1 MYRIFLVEDDETIAK
16 LVRRHLEK
24 WDYDVHVVQKFDAV
38 MSEFASFDPQLVLMD
53 IGLPFY
59 NGYHWCT
66 EIRRVSKVPVVFLSS
81 AADNMNIVMAVSMGA
96 DDFIAKPFD
105 LDVLTVKIQ
114 AIIRRCYDF
123 GANNSV
129 LEHNG
134 AMLNISDATI
144 TYDDKRLELTKN
156 ELKILQTL
164 FDNKERIV
172 SRSLLMEKLWE
183 SDAYVDE
190 NTLSVNVNRLRK
202 KLDSIGLESFIVT
215 KKGLGYRLGWEV
227 MAKIQNK
234 PHLTNFIKQNYIWIL
249 MIVTMSCIH
258 LLYMYLIGAR
268 KQDLVYAAVLDAIL
282 LLITVLVGF
291 FRYSSKVKAL
301 SNALKRPVEE
311 QAQLPEATDDV
322 EILYHGLLENQS
334 IARSE
339 SESSAAIRQSQMRD
353 YYSMWVH
360 QIKTP
365 ISAMKLLLEAEREEL
380 GQLICDDEQSQCQ
393 TADRTGGN
401 IGAAGLNAALK
412 QQAVLTELSDN
423 MDSLEDELFRIEE
436 YVSMALQYQRVS
448 STENDFVLEK
458 VSVDGVIRDTIKKY
472 AKIMIRRHIG
482 INYSGTGQ
490 KVYTDGKWLAFMLE
504 QILSNAIK
512 YTPHGV
518 VTIETAEEKD
528 RFFITIKDTG
538 IGIKA
543 EDLPRVFEKGYTGY
557 NGHADKKATGIGLY
571 LCRQMAD
578 KLGHTI
584 RMESEIG
591 KGTKVWIGFDLD
603 YADVRD

>member
-1 MYRIFLVEDDETIAK
+1 
-16 LVRRHLEK
+16 
-24 WDYDVHVVQKFDAV
+24 
-38 MSEFASFDPQLVLMD
+38 
-53 IGLPFY
+53 
-59 NGYHWCT
+59 
-66 EIRRVSKVPVVFLSS
+66 
-81 AADNMNIVMAVSMGA
+81 
-96 DDFIAKPFD
+96 
-105 LDVLTVKIQ
+105 
-114 AIIRRCYDF
+114 
-123 GANNSV
+123 
-129 LEHNG
+129 
-134 AMLNISDATI
+134 
-144 TYDDKRLELTKN
+144 
-156 ELKILQTL
+156 
-164 FDNKERIV
+164 
-172 SRSLLMEKLWE
+172 
-183 SDAYVDE
+183 
-190 NTLSVNVNRLRK
+190 
-202 KLDSIGLESFIVT
+202 
-215 KKGLGYRLGWEV
+215 
-227 MAKIQNK
+227 
-234 PHLTNFIKQNYIWIL
+234 

-268 KQDLVYAAVLDAIL
+268 KQDVVYAAVLDAIL

-311 QAQLPEATDDV
+311 QAQLPEAADDV
-322 EILYHGLLENQS
+322 EILYHRLLENQS

-380 GQLICDDEQSQCQ
+380 GQLMCDDEQSQC
-393 TADRTGGN
+393 
-401 IGAAGLNAALK
+401 L
-412 QQAVLTELSDN
+412 LSDN
-423 MDSLEDELFRIEE
+423 MDSFEDELFRIEE

-482 INYSGTGQ
+482 MNYSGTAQ
-490 KVYTDGKWLAFMLE
+490 EVYTDGKWLAFMLE

-512 YTPHGV
+512 YTPQGV
-518 VTIETAEEKD
+518 VTIETAEEKY

-603 YADVRD
+603 YADTRD

>member
-1 MYRIFLVEDDETIAK
+1 
-16 LVRRHLEK
+16 
-24 WDYDVHVVQKFDAV
+24 
-38 MSEFASFDPQLVLMD
+38 
-53 IGLPFY
+53 
-59 NGYHWCT
+59 
-66 EIRRVSKVPVVFLSS
+66 
-81 AADNMNIVMAVSMGA
+81 
-96 DDFIAKPFD
+96 
-105 LDVLTVKIQ
+105 
-114 AIIRRCYDF
+114 
-123 GANNSV
+123 
-129 LEHNG
+129 
-134 AMLNISDATI
+134 
-144 TYDDKRLELTKN
+144 
-156 ELKILQTL
+156 
-164 FDNKERIV
+164 
-172 SRSLLMEKLWE
+172 
-183 SDAYVDE
+183 
-190 NTLSVNVNRLRK
+190 
-202 KLDSIGLESFIVT
+202 
-215 KKGLGYRLGWEV
+215 

-301 SNALKRPVEE
+301 SNALKRPLEE

-322 EILYHGLLENQS
+322 EILYHRLLENQS

-380 GQLICDDEQSQCQ
+380 GQLICDDEQSQC
-393 TADRTGGN
+393 
-401 IGAAGLNAALK
+401 L
-412 QQAVLTELSDN
+412 LSDN
-423 MDSLEDELFRIEE
+423 MNSFEDELFRIEE
-436 YVSMALQYQRVS
+436 YVGMALQYQRVS

-482 INYSGTGQ
+482 MNYSGTVQ
-490 KVYTDGKWLAFMLE
+490 EVYTDGKWLAFMLE

-512 YTPHGV
+512 YTPQGV

>member
-1 MYRIFLVEDDETIAK
+1 
-16 LVRRHLEK
+16 
-24 WDYDVHVVQKFDAV
+24 
-38 MSEFASFDPQLVLMD
+38 
-53 IGLPFY
+53 
-59 NGYHWCT
+59 
-66 EIRRVSKVPVVFLSS
+66 
-81 AADNMNIVMAVSMGA
+81 
-96 DDFIAKPFD
+96 
-105 LDVLTVKIQ
+105 
-114 AIIRRCYDF
+114 
-123 GANNSV
+123 
-129 LEHNG
+129 
-134 AMLNISDATI
+134 
-144 TYDDKRLELTKN
+144 
-156 ELKILQTL
+156 
-164 FDNKERIV
+164 
-172 SRSLLMEKLWE
+172 
-183 SDAYVDE
+183 
-190 NTLSVNVNRLRK
+190 
-202 KLDSIGLESFIVT
+202 
-215 KKGLGYRLGWEV
+215 
-227 MAKIQNK
+227 
-234 PHLTNFIKQNYIWIL
+234 

-322 EILYHGLLENQS
+322 EMLYQRLLENQS

-365 ISAMKLLLEAEREEL
+365 ISAMKLLLEVEREEL
-380 GQLICDDEQSQCQ
+380 GQLICDDEQSQY
-393 TADRTGGN
+393 
-401 IGAAGLNAALK
+401 L
-412 QQAVLTELSDN
+412 LSDN
-423 MDSLEDELFRIEE
+423 MDSFEDELFRIEE

-490 KVYTDGKWLAFMLE
+490 DVYTDGKWIAFMLE

-512 YTPHGV
+512 YTPQGV

-603 YADVRD
+603 YADTRD

>member
-1 MYRIFLVEDDETIAK
+1 
-16 LVRRHLEK
+16 
-24 WDYDVHVVQKFDAV
+24 
-38 MSEFASFDPQLVLMD
+38 
-53 IGLPFY
+53 
-59 NGYHWCT
+59 
-66 EIRRVSKVPVVFLSS
+66 
-81 AADNMNIVMAVSMGA
+81 
-96 DDFIAKPFD
+96 
-105 LDVLTVKIQ
+105 
-114 AIIRRCYDF
+114 
-123 GANNSV
+123 
-129 LEHNG
+129 
-134 AMLNISDATI
+134 
-144 TYDDKRLELTKN
+144 
-156 ELKILQTL
+156 
-164 FDNKERIV
+164 
-172 SRSLLMEKLWE
+172 
-183 SDAYVDE
+183 
-190 NTLSVNVNRLRK
+190 
-202 KLDSIGLESFIVT
+202 
-215 KKGLGYRLGWEV
+215 
-227 MAKIQNK
+227 
-234 PHLTNFIKQNYIWIL
+234 

-322 EILYHGLLENQS
+322 EILYHRLLENQS

-380 GQLICDDEQSQCQ
+380 GQLMCDDEQSQC
-393 TADRTGGN
+393 
-401 IGAAGLNAALK
+401 L
-412 QQAVLTELSDN
+412 LSDN
-423 MDSLEDELFRIEE
+423 MNSFEDELFRIEE

-482 INYSGTGQ
+482 MNYSGTVQ
-490 KVYTDGKWLAFMLE
+490 EVYTDGKWLAFILE
-504 QILSNAIK
+504 QLLSNAIK
-512 YTPHGV
+512 YTPQGFV
-518 VTIETAEEKD
+518 KIETDKKAN

-584 RMESEIG
+584 RIESEIG

-603 YADVRD
+603 YADTRD

>member
-1 MYRIFLVEDDETIAK
+1 
-16 LVRRHLEK
+16 
-24 WDYDVHVVQKFDAV
+24 
-38 MSEFASFDPQLVLMD
+38 
-53 IGLPFY
+53 
-59 NGYHWCT
+59 
-66 EIRRVSKVPVVFLSS
+66 
-81 AADNMNIVMAVSMGA
+81 
-96 DDFIAKPFD
+96 
-105 LDVLTVKIQ
+105 
-114 AIIRRCYDF
+114 
-123 GANNSV
+123 
-129 LEHNG
+129 
-134 AMLNISDATI
+134 
-144 TYDDKRLELTKN
+144 
-156 ELKILQTL
+156 
-164 FDNKERIV
+164 
-172 SRSLLMEKLWE
+172 
-183 SDAYVDE
+183 
-190 NTLSVNVNRLRK
+190 
-202 KLDSIGLESFIVT
+202 
-215 KKGLGYRLGWEV
+215 
-227 MAKIQNK
+227 
-234 PHLTNFIKQNYIWIL
+234 

-268 KQDLVYAAVLDAIL
+268 KQDLVYAVVLDAIL

-311 QAQLPEATDDV
+311 QAQLPEAIDDV
-322 EILYHGLLENQS
+322 EMLYQRLLENQS

-339 SESSAAIRQSQMRD
+339 AESSAAIRQSQMRD

-365 ISAMKLLLEAEREEL
+365 ISAMKLLLEVEREEL
-380 GQLICDDEQSQCQ
+380 GQLICDDEQSQY
-393 TADRTGGN
+393 
-401 IGAAGLNAALK
+401 L
-412 QQAVLTELSDN
+412 LSDN
-423 MDSLEDELFRIEE
+423 MDSFEDELFRIEE

-490 KVYTDGKWLAFMLE
+490 EVYTDGKWLAFMLE

-512 YTPHGV
+512 YTPQGV

-543 EDLPRVFEKGYTGY
+543 DDLPRVFEKGYTGY

-591 KGTKVWIGFDLD
+591 KETKVWIGFDLD
-603 YADVRD
+603 YADTRD

>member
-1 MYRIFLVEDDETIAK
+1 
-16 LVRRHLEK
+16 
-24 WDYDVHVVQKFDAV
+24 
-38 MSEFASFDPQLVLMD
+38 
-53 IGLPFY
+53 
-59 NGYHWCT
+59 
-66 EIRRVSKVPVVFLSS
+66 
-81 AADNMNIVMAVSMGA
+81 
-96 DDFIAKPFD
+96 
-105 LDVLTVKIQ
+105 
-114 AIIRRCYDF
+114 
-123 GANNSV
+123 
-129 LEHNG
+129 
-134 AMLNISDATI
+134 
-144 TYDDKRLELTKN
+144 
-156 ELKILQTL
+156 
-164 FDNKERIV
+164 
-172 SRSLLMEKLWE
+172 
-183 SDAYVDE
+183 
-190 NTLSVNVNRLRK
+190 
-202 KLDSIGLESFIVT
+202 
-215 KKGLGYRLGWEV
+215 
-227 MAKIQNK
+227 
-234 PHLTNFIKQNYIWIL
+234 

-322 EILYHGLLENQS
+322 EILYHRLLENQS

-360 QIKTP
+360 QIKNP
-365 ISAMKLLLEAEREEL
+365 ISAMKLLLDAEREEL
-380 GQLICDDEQSQCQ
+380 GLLICDEE
-393 TADRTGGN
+393 
-401 IGAAGLNAALK
+401 
-412 QQAVLTELSDN
+412 QQASLKEVSDN
-423 MDSLEDELFRIEE
+423 VASFEDELFRIEE

-490 KVYTDGKWLAFMLE
+490 EVYTDGKWLAFMLE

-512 YTPHGV
+512 YTPQGF

-603 YADVRD
+603 YADTRD

>member
-1 MYRIFLVEDDETIAK
+1 
-16 LVRRHLEK
+16 
-24 WDYDVHVVQKFDAV
+24 
-38 MSEFASFDPQLVLMD
+38 
-53 IGLPFY
+53 
-59 NGYHWCT
+59 
-66 EIRRVSKVPVVFLSS
+66 
-81 AADNMNIVMAVSMGA
+81 
-96 DDFIAKPFD
+96 
-105 LDVLTVKIQ
+105 
-114 AIIRRCYDF
+114 
-123 GANNSV
+123 
-129 LEHNG
+129 
-134 AMLNISDATI
+134 
-144 TYDDKRLELTKN
+144 
-156 ELKILQTL
+156 
-164 FDNKERIV
+164 
-172 SRSLLMEKLWE
+172 
-183 SDAYVDE
+183 
-190 NTLSVNVNRLRK
+190 
-202 KLDSIGLESFIVT
+202 
-215 KKGLGYRLGWEV
+215 
-227 MAKIQNK
+227 
-234 PHLTNFIKQNYIWIL
+234 

-322 EILYHGLLENQS
+322 EILYHRLLENQS

-380 GQLICDDEQSQCQ
+380 GQLICDDEQSQC
-393 TADRTGGN
+393 
-401 IGAAGLNAALK
+401 L
-412 QQAVLTELSDN
+412 LSDN
-423 MDSLEDELFRIEE
+423 MDSFEDELFRIEE

-490 KVYTDGKWLAFMLE
+490 EVYTDGKWLAFMLE

-512 YTPHGV
+512 YTPQGV

>member
-1 MYRIFLVEDDETIAK
+1 M
-16 LVRRHLEK
+16 
-24 WDYDVHVVQKFDAV
+24 
-38 MSEFASFDPQLVLMD
+38 
-53 IGLPFY
+53 
-59 NGYHWCT
+59 
-66 EIRRVSKVPVVFLSS
+66 
-81 AADNMNIVMAVSMGA
+81 
-96 DDFIAKPFD
+96 
-105 LDVLTVKIQ
+105 
-114 AIIRRCYDF
+114 II
-123 GANNSV
+123 
-129 LEHNG
+129 
-134 AMLNISDATI
+134 
-144 TYDDKRLELTKN
+144 
-156 ELKILQTL
+156 
-164 FDNKERIV
+164 
-172 SRSLLMEKLWE
+172 
-183 SDAYVDE
+183 
-190 NTLSVNVNRLRK
+190 
-202 KLDSIGLESFIVT
+202 
-215 KKGLGYRLGWEV
+215 
-227 MAKIQNK
+227 
-234 PHLTNFIKQNYIWIL
+234 
-249 MIVTMSCIH
+249 TMSCIH

-268 KQDLVYAAVLDAIL
+268 KQDVVYAAVLDAIL

-311 QAQLPEATDDV
+311 QAQLQEATDDV
-322 EILYHGLLENQS
+322 EILYHRLLENQS

-380 GQLICDDEQSQCQ
+380 GQLICDDEQSQC
-393 TADRTGGN
+393 
-401 IGAAGLNAALK
+401 L
-412 QQAVLTELSDN
+412 LSDS
-423 MDSLEDELFRIEE
+423 MDSFEDELFRIEE

-482 INYSGTGQ
+482 MNYSGTVQ
-490 KVYTDGKWLAFMLE
+490 EVYTDGKWLAFILE
-504 QILSNAIK
+504 QLLSNAIK
-512 YTPHGV
+512 YTPQGF
-518 VTIETAEEKD
+518 VTIETAEEKE

>member
-1 MYRIFLVEDDETIAK
+1 
-16 LVRRHLEK
+16 
-24 WDYDVHVVQKFDAV
+24 
-38 MSEFASFDPQLVLMD
+38 
-53 IGLPFY
+53 
-59 NGYHWCT
+59 
-66 EIRRVSKVPVVFLSS
+66 
-81 AADNMNIVMAVSMGA
+81 
-96 DDFIAKPFD
+96 
-105 LDVLTVKIQ
+105 
-114 AIIRRCYDF
+114 
-123 GANNSV
+123 
-129 LEHNG
+129 
-134 AMLNISDATI
+134 
-144 TYDDKRLELTKN
+144 
-156 ELKILQTL
+156 
-164 FDNKERIV
+164 
-172 SRSLLMEKLWE
+172 
-183 SDAYVDE
+183 
-190 NTLSVNVNRLRK
+190 
-202 KLDSIGLESFIVT
+202 
-215 KKGLGYRLGWEV
+215 
-227 MAKIQNK
+227 
-234 PHLTNFIKQNYIWIL
+234 

-268 KQDLVYAAVLDAIL
+268 KQDVVYAAVLDAIL

-322 EILYHGLLENQS
+322 EILYHRLLENQS

-380 GQLICDDEQSQCQ
+380 GQLICDDEQSQY
-393 TADRTGGN
+393 
-401 IGAAGLNAALK
+401 L
-412 QQAVLTELSDN
+412 LSDN
-423 MDSLEDELFRIEE
+423 MDLFEDELFRIEE

-490 KVYTDGKWLAFMLE
+490 EVYTDGKWLAFMLE

-512 YTPHGV
+512 YTPQGV

-603 YADVRD
+603 YADTRD

>member
-1 MYRIFLVEDDETIAK
+1 
-16 LVRRHLEK
+16 
-24 WDYDVHVVQKFDAV
+24 
-38 MSEFASFDPQLVLMD
+38 
-53 IGLPFY
+53 
-59 NGYHWCT
+59 
-66 EIRRVSKVPVVFLSS
+66 
-81 AADNMNIVMAVSMGA
+81 
-96 DDFIAKPFD
+96 
-105 LDVLTVKIQ
+105 
-114 AIIRRCYDF
+114 
-123 GANNSV
+123 
-129 LEHNG
+129 
-134 AMLNISDATI
+134 
-144 TYDDKRLELTKN
+144 
-156 ELKILQTL
+156 
-164 FDNKERIV
+164 
-172 SRSLLMEKLWE
+172 
-183 SDAYVDE
+183 
-190 NTLSVNVNRLRK
+190 
-202 KLDSIGLESFIVT
+202 
-215 KKGLGYRLGWEV
+215 
-227 MAKIQNK
+227 
-234 PHLTNFIKQNYIWIL
+234 

-301 SNALKRPVEE
+301 SNALKRPVGE
-311 QAQLPEATDDV
+311 QAQLPEATGDV
-322 EILYHGLLENQS
+322 EILYHRLLENQS

-380 GQLICDDEQSQCQ
+380 GQLICDDEQSQY
-393 TADRTGGN
+393 
-401 IGAAGLNAALK
+401 L
-412 QQAVLTELSDN
+412 LSDN
-423 MDSLEDELFRIEE
+423 MDSFEDELFRIEE

-490 KVYTDGKWLAFMLE
+490 EVYTDGKWLAFMLE

-512 YTPHGV
+512 YTPQGF

-603 YADVRD
+603 YSDVRD

>member
-1 MYRIFLVEDDETIAK
+1 
-16 LVRRHLEK
+16 
-24 WDYDVHVVQKFDAV
+24 
-38 MSEFASFDPQLVLMD
+38 
-53 IGLPFY
+53 
-59 NGYHWCT
+59 
-66 EIRRVSKVPVVFLSS
+66 
-81 AADNMNIVMAVSMGA
+81 
-96 DDFIAKPFD
+96 
-105 LDVLTVKIQ
+105 
-114 AIIRRCYDF
+114 
-123 GANNSV
+123 
-129 LEHNG
+129 
-134 AMLNISDATI
+134 
-144 TYDDKRLELTKN
+144 
-156 ELKILQTL
+156 
-164 FDNKERIV
+164 
-172 SRSLLMEKLWE
+172 
-183 SDAYVDE
+183 
-190 NTLSVNVNRLRK
+190 
-202 KLDSIGLESFIVT
+202 
-215 KKGLGYRLGWEV
+215 
-227 MAKIQNK
+227 MAKTQNK

-268 KQDLVYAAVLDAIL
+268 KQDVVYAAVLDAMIII
-282 LLITVLVGF
+282 ITVLAGF
-291 FRYSSKVKAL
+291 LGYSSKVKAL

-322 EILYHGLLENQS
+322 EMLYHRLLENQS
-334 IARSE
+334 IARCE

-380 GQLICDDEQSQCQ
+380 GQLMCDDEQSQC
-393 TADRTGGN
+393 
-401 IGAAGLNAALK
+401 L
-412 QQAVLTELSDN
+412 LSDN
-423 MDSLEDELFRIEE
+423 MNSFEDELFRIEE
-436 YVSMALQYQRVS
+436 YVGMALQYQRVS

-482 INYSGTGQ
+482 MNYSGTVQ
-490 KVYTDGKWLAFMLE
+490 EVYTDGKWLAFILE
-504 QILSNAIK
+504 QLLSNAIK
-512 YTPHGV
+512 YTPQGF

-603 YADVRD
+603 YADTRD

>member
-1 MYRIFLVEDDETIAK
+1 
-16 LVRRHLEK
+16 
-24 WDYDVHVVQKFDAV
+24 
-38 MSEFASFDPQLVLMD
+38 
-53 IGLPFY
+53 
-59 NGYHWCT
+59 
-66 EIRRVSKVPVVFLSS
+66 
-81 AADNMNIVMAVSMGA
+81 
-96 DDFIAKPFD
+96 
-105 LDVLTVKIQ
+105 
-114 AIIRRCYDF
+114 
-123 GANNSV
+123 
-129 LEHNG
+129 
-134 AMLNISDATI
+134 
-144 TYDDKRLELTKN
+144 
-156 ELKILQTL
+156 
-164 FDNKERIV
+164 
-172 SRSLLMEKLWE
+172 
-183 SDAYVDE
+183 
-190 NTLSVNVNRLRK
+190 
-202 KLDSIGLESFIVT
+202 
-215 KKGLGYRLGWEV
+215 
-227 MAKIQNK
+227 
-234 PHLTNFIKQNYIWIL
+234 

-322 EILYHGLLENQS
+322 EILYHRLLENQS

-365 ISAMKLLLEAEREEL
+365 ISA
-380 GQLICDDEQSQCQ
+380 
-393 TADRTGGN
+393 
-401 IGAAGLNAALK
+401 LK

-423 MDSLEDELFRIEE
+423 VASFEDELFRVEE

-490 KVYTDGKWLAFMLE
+490 EIYTDGKWLAFMLE

-591 KGTKVWIGFDLD
+591 KGTKVWIGFELD

>member
-1 MYRIFLVEDDETIAK
+1 
-16 LVRRHLEK
+16 
-24 WDYDVHVVQKFDAV
+24 
-38 MSEFASFDPQLVLMD
+38 
-53 IGLPFY
+53 
-59 NGYHWCT
+59 
-66 EIRRVSKVPVVFLSS
+66 
-81 AADNMNIVMAVSMGA
+81 
-96 DDFIAKPFD
+96 
-105 LDVLTVKIQ
+105 
-114 AIIRRCYDF
+114 
-123 GANNSV
+123 
-129 LEHNG
+129 
-134 AMLNISDATI
+134 
-144 TYDDKRLELTKN
+144 
-156 ELKILQTL
+156 
-164 FDNKERIV
+164 
-172 SRSLLMEKLWE
+172 
-183 SDAYVDE
+183 
-190 NTLSVNVNRLRK
+190 
-202 KLDSIGLESFIVT
+202 
-215 KKGLGYRLGWEV
+215 
-227 MAKIQNK
+227 
-234 PHLTNFIKQNYIWIL
+234 

-268 KQDLVYAAVLDAIL
+268 KQDVVYAAVLDAIL
-282 LLITVLVGF
+282 LLVTVLVGF

-322 EILYHGLLENQS
+322 EILYHRLLENQS
-334 IARSE
+334 IARNE

-380 GQLICDDEQSQCQ
+380 GLLICDEE
-393 TADRTGGN
+393 
-401 IGAAGLNAALK
+401 
-412 QQAVLTELSDN
+412 QQASLKELSDN
-423 MDSLEDELFRIEE
+423 VASFEDELFRIEE

-490 KVYTDGKWLAFMLE
+490 EVYTDGKWLAFMLE

-512 YTPHGV
+512 YTPQGF

-603 YADVRD
+603 YADTRD

>member
-1 MYRIFLVEDDETIAK
+1 
-16 LVRRHLEK
+16 
-24 WDYDVHVVQKFDAV
+24 
-38 MSEFASFDPQLVLMD
+38 
-53 IGLPFY
+53 
-59 NGYHWCT
+59 
-66 EIRRVSKVPVVFLSS
+66 
-81 AADNMNIVMAVSMGA
+81 
-96 DDFIAKPFD
+96 
-105 LDVLTVKIQ
+105 
-114 AIIRRCYDF
+114 
-123 GANNSV
+123 
-129 LEHNG
+129 
-134 AMLNISDATI
+134 
-144 TYDDKRLELTKN
+144 
-156 ELKILQTL
+156 
-164 FDNKERIV
+164 
-172 SRSLLMEKLWE
+172 
-183 SDAYVDE
+183 
-190 NTLSVNVNRLRK
+190 
-202 KLDSIGLESFIVT
+202 
-215 KKGLGYRLGWEV
+215 
-227 MAKIQNK
+227 
-234 PHLTNFIKQNYIWIL
+234 

-268 KQDLVYAAVLDAIL
+268 KQDVVYAAVLDAMIII
-282 LLITVLVGF
+282 ITVLAGF
-291 FRYSSKVKAL
+291 LGYSSKVKAL
-301 SNALKRPVEE
+301 SNALERPVEE
-311 QAQLPEATDDV
+311 QAQLPEAADDV
-322 EILYHGLLENQS
+322 EMLYHRLLENQS

-353 YYSMWVH
+353 YYSMWVN

-380 GQLICDDEQSQCQ
+380 GQLICDDEQSQC
-393 TADRTGGN
+393 
-401 IGAAGLNAALK
+401 L
-412 QQAVLTELSDN
+412 LSDN
-423 MDSLEDELFRIEE
+423 MDSFEDELFRIEE

-482 INYSGTGQ
+482 MNYSGTVQ
-490 KVYTDGKWLAFMLE
+490 EVYTDGKWLAFILE
-504 QILSNAIK
+504 QLLSNAIK
-512 YTPHGV
+512 YTPQGV

-603 YADVRD
+603 YSDVRD

>member
-1 MYRIFLVEDDETIAK
+1 
-16 LVRRHLEK
+16 
-24 WDYDVHVVQKFDAV
+24 
-38 MSEFASFDPQLVLMD
+38 
-53 IGLPFY
+53 
-59 NGYHWCT
+59 
-66 EIRRVSKVPVVFLSS
+66 
-81 AADNMNIVMAVSMGA
+81 
-96 DDFIAKPFD
+96 
-105 LDVLTVKIQ
+105 
-114 AIIRRCYDF
+114 
-123 GANNSV
+123 
-129 LEHNG
+129 
-134 AMLNISDATI
+134 
-144 TYDDKRLELTKN
+144 
-156 ELKILQTL
+156 
-164 FDNKERIV
+164 
-172 SRSLLMEKLWE
+172 
-183 SDAYVDE
+183 
-190 NTLSVNVNRLRK
+190 
-202 KLDSIGLESFIVT
+202 
-215 KKGLGYRLGWEV
+215 
-227 MAKIQNK
+227 
-234 PHLTNFIKQNYIWIL
+234 

-311 QAQLPEATDDV
+311 QAKLPEATDDV
-322 EILYHGLLENQS
+322 EMLYHRLLENQS

-380 GQLICDDEQSQCQ
+380 GLLICDDEQSQY
-393 TADRTGGN
+393 
-401 IGAAGLNAALK
+401 L
-412 QQAVLTELSDN
+412 LSDN
-423 MDSLEDELFRIEE
+423 VDSFEDELFRIEE

-490 KVYTDGKWLAFMLE
+490 EVYTDGKWLAFMLE

-512 YTPHGV
+512 YTPQGF

-603 YADVRD
+603 YADTRD

>member
-38 MSEFASFDPQLVLMD
+38 MSEFASFDPHLVLMD

-215 KKGLGYRLGWEV
+215 KKGLGYRLGGEV

-301 SNALKRPVEE
+301 SNALKRPLEE

-322 EILYHGLLENQS
+322 EILYHRLVENQS

-412 QQAVLTELSDN
+412 QQSVLTELSDN
-423 MDSLEDELFRIEE
+423 MDSFEDELFRIEE

-591 KGTKVWIGFDLD
+591 KGTKVWIGFELD

>member
-1 MYRIFLVEDDETIAK
+1 
-16 LVRRHLEK
+16 
-24 WDYDVHVVQKFDAV
+24 
-38 MSEFASFDPQLVLMD
+38 
-53 IGLPFY
+53 
-59 NGYHWCT
+59 
-66 EIRRVSKVPVVFLSS
+66 
-81 AADNMNIVMAVSMGA
+81 
-96 DDFIAKPFD
+96 
-105 LDVLTVKIQ
+105 
-114 AIIRRCYDF
+114 
-123 GANNSV
+123 
-129 LEHNG
+129 
-134 AMLNISDATI
+134 
-144 TYDDKRLELTKN
+144 
-156 ELKILQTL
+156 
-164 FDNKERIV
+164 
-172 SRSLLMEKLWE
+172 
-183 SDAYVDE
+183 
-190 NTLSVNVNRLRK
+190 
-202 KLDSIGLESFIVT
+202 
-215 KKGLGYRLGWEV
+215 

-301 SNALKRPVEE
+301 SNALKLPVEE
-311 QAQLPEATDDV
+311 QAQIPEATDDV
-322 EILYHGLLENQS
+322 EILYHRLLENQS

-380 GQLICDDEQSQCQ
+380 GQLICDDEQSQY
-393 TADRTGGN
+393 
-401 IGAAGLNAALK
+401 L
-412 QQAVLTELSDN
+412 LSDN
-423 MDSLEDELFRIEE
+423 MDSFEDELFRIEE

-448 STENDFVLEK
+448 NTENDFVLEK
-458 VSVDGVIRDTIKKY
+458 VGVDSVIRDTIKKY

-490 KVYTDGKWLAFMLE
+490 VVYTDGKWLAFMLE

-512 YTPHGV
+512 YTPQGF

-603 YADVRD
+603 YADTRD

>member
-1 MYRIFLVEDDETIAK
+1 
-16 LVRRHLEK
+16 
-24 WDYDVHVVQKFDAV
+24 
-38 MSEFASFDPQLVLMD
+38 
-53 IGLPFY
+53 
-59 NGYHWCT
+59 
-66 EIRRVSKVPVVFLSS
+66 
-81 AADNMNIVMAVSMGA
+81 
-96 DDFIAKPFD
+96 
-105 LDVLTVKIQ
+105 
-114 AIIRRCYDF
+114 
-123 GANNSV
+123 
-129 LEHNG
+129 
-134 AMLNISDATI
+134 
-144 TYDDKRLELTKN
+144 
-156 ELKILQTL
+156 
-164 FDNKERIV
+164 
-172 SRSLLMEKLWE
+172 
-183 SDAYVDE
+183 
-190 NTLSVNVNRLRK
+190 
-202 KLDSIGLESFIVT
+202 
-215 KKGLGYRLGWEV
+215 

-234 PHLTNFIKQNYIWIL
+234 SHLTNFIKQNYIWIL

-322 EILYHGLLENQS
+322 EILYHRLLENQS

-380 GQLICDDEQSQCQ
+380 GLLICDEEQSQCHIG
-393 TADRTGGN
+393 DMTGGN
-401 IGAAGLNAALK
+401 IGAALK

-423 MDSLEDELFRIEE
+423 MDSFEDELFRIEE

-482 INYSGTGQ
+482 MNYSGTVQ
-490 KVYTDGKWLAFMLE
+490 EVYTDGKWLAFILE
-504 QILSNAIK
+504 QLLSNAIK
-512 YTPHGV
+512 YTPQGFV
-518 VTIETAEEKD
+518 KIETAKKAN

-603 YADVRD
+603 YADTRD

>member
-1 MYRIFLVEDDETIAK
+1 
-16 LVRRHLEK
+16 
-24 WDYDVHVVQKFDAV
+24 
-38 MSEFASFDPQLVLMD
+38 
-53 IGLPFY
+53 
-59 NGYHWCT
+59 
-66 EIRRVSKVPVVFLSS
+66 
-81 AADNMNIVMAVSMGA
+81 
-96 DDFIAKPFD
+96 
-105 LDVLTVKIQ
+105 
-114 AIIRRCYDF
+114 
-123 GANNSV
+123 
-129 LEHNG
+129 
-134 AMLNISDATI
+134 
-144 TYDDKRLELTKN
+144 
-156 ELKILQTL
+156 
-164 FDNKERIV
+164 
-172 SRSLLMEKLWE
+172 
-183 SDAYVDE
+183 
-190 NTLSVNVNRLRK
+190 
-202 KLDSIGLESFIVT
+202 
-215 KKGLGYRLGWEV
+215 

-322 EILYHGLLENQS
+322 EILYHRLLENQS

-353 YYSMWVH
+353 YYAMWVH

-380 GQLICDDEQSQCQ
+380 GQLICDDEQSQCHIG
-393 TADRTGGN
+393 DMTGGN

-412 QQAVLTELSDN
+412 QQAALKELSDN
-423 MDSLEDELFRIEE
+423 MDSFEDELFRIEE

-490 KVYTDGKWLAFMLE
+490 EVYTDGKWLAFMLE

>member
-1 MYRIFLVEDDETIAK
+1 
-16 LVRRHLEK
+16 
-24 WDYDVHVVQKFDAV
+24 
-38 MSEFASFDPQLVLMD
+38 
-53 IGLPFY
+53 
-59 NGYHWCT
+59 
-66 EIRRVSKVPVVFLSS
+66 
-81 AADNMNIVMAVSMGA
+81 
-96 DDFIAKPFD
+96 
-105 LDVLTVKIQ
+105 
-114 AIIRRCYDF
+114 
-123 GANNSV
+123 
-129 LEHNG
+129 
-134 AMLNISDATI
+134 
-144 TYDDKRLELTKN
+144 
-156 ELKILQTL
+156 
-164 FDNKERIV
+164 
-172 SRSLLMEKLWE
+172 
-183 SDAYVDE
+183 
-190 NTLSVNVNRLRK
+190 
-202 KLDSIGLESFIVT
+202 
-215 KKGLGYRLGWEV
+215 
-227 MAKIQNK
+227 MAKTQNK
-234 PHLTNFIKQNYIWIL
+234 PHLTNFITQNYIWIL
-249 MIVTMSCIH
+249 MIITMSCIH

-268 KQDLVYAAVLDAIL
+268 KQDVVYAAVLDAIL

-322 EILYHGLLENQS
+322 EILYHRLLENQS

-339 SESSAAIRQSQMRD
+339 SESSAAVRQSRMRD

-380 GQLICDDEQSQCQ
+380 GQLMCDEEQSQCRI
-393 TADRTGGN
+393 ADMNGCN
-401 IGAAGLNAALK
+401 ISATELNISELNASGK
-412 QQAVLTELSDN
+412 QQIVYTELSDN
-423 MDSLEDELFRIEE
+423 LDSFEDELFRIEE

-458 VSVDGVIRDTIKKY
+458 VSLDGVIRDTIKKY

-482 INYSGTGQ
+482 INYSGTKKQ
-490 KVYTDGKWLAFMLE
+490 VYTDEKWLEFILE

-512 YTPHGV
+512 YTPKGF

-584 RMESEIG
+584 RVESELG
-591 KGTKVWIGFDLD
+591 KGTKVWIGFNLD
-603 YADVRD
+603 YADTRD

>member
-1 MYRIFLVEDDETIAK
+1 
-16 LVRRHLEK
+16 
-24 WDYDVHVVQKFDAV
+24 
-38 MSEFASFDPQLVLMD
+38 
-53 IGLPFY
+53 
-59 NGYHWCT
+59 
-66 EIRRVSKVPVVFLSS
+66 
-81 AADNMNIVMAVSMGA
+81 
-96 DDFIAKPFD
+96 
-105 LDVLTVKIQ
+105 
-114 AIIRRCYDF
+114 
-123 GANNSV
+123 
-129 LEHNG
+129 
-134 AMLNISDATI
+134 
-144 TYDDKRLELTKN
+144 
-156 ELKILQTL
+156 
-164 FDNKERIV
+164 
-172 SRSLLMEKLWE
+172 
-183 SDAYVDE
+183 
-190 NTLSVNVNRLRK
+190 
-202 KLDSIGLESFIVT
+202 
-215 KKGLGYRLGWEV
+215 
-227 MAKIQNK
+227 
-234 PHLTNFIKQNYIWIL
+234 

-268 KQDLVYAAVLDAIL
+268 KQDVVYAAVLDAIL

-311 QAQLPEATDDV
+311 QAQLPEVTDDV
-322 EILYHGLLENQS
+322 EILYHRLLENQS

-380 GQLICDDEQSQCQ
+380 GLLICDEE
-393 TADRTGGN
+393 
-401 IGAAGLNAALK
+401 
-412 QQAVLTELSDN
+412 QQASLKELSDN
-423 MDSLEDELFRIEE
+423 VASFEDELFRIEE

-490 KVYTDGKWLAFMLE
+490 EVYTDGKWLAFMLE

-512 YTPHGV
+512 YTPQGV
-518 VTIETAEEKD
+518 VTIETAEEKY

-603 YADVRD
+603 YADTRD

>member
-1 MYRIFLVEDDETIAK
+1 
-16 LVRRHLEK
+16 
-24 WDYDVHVVQKFDAV
+24 
-38 MSEFASFDPQLVLMD
+38 
-53 IGLPFY
+53 
-59 NGYHWCT
+59 
-66 EIRRVSKVPVVFLSS
+66 
-81 AADNMNIVMAVSMGA
+81 
-96 DDFIAKPFD
+96 
-105 LDVLTVKIQ
+105 
-114 AIIRRCYDF
+114 
-123 GANNSV
+123 
-129 LEHNG
+129 
-134 AMLNISDATI
+134 
-144 TYDDKRLELTKN
+144 
-156 ELKILQTL
+156 
-164 FDNKERIV
+164 
-172 SRSLLMEKLWE
+172 
-183 SDAYVDE
+183 
-190 NTLSVNVNRLRK
+190 
-202 KLDSIGLESFIVT
+202 
-215 KKGLGYRLGWEV
+215 

-268 KQDLVYAAVLDAIL
+268 KQDLVYAAVLDAIF

-301 SNALKRPVEE
+301 SNALKRPVGE
-311 QAQLPEATDDV
+311 QAQLPEATGDV
-322 EILYHGLLENQS
+322 EILYHRLLENQS

-380 GQLICDDEQSQCQ
+380 GQLICDDEQSQY
-393 TADRTGGN
+393 
-401 IGAAGLNAALK
+401 L
-412 QQAVLTELSDN
+412 LSDN
-423 MDSLEDELFRIEE
+423 MDSFEDELFRIEE

-482 INYSGTGQ
+482 IDYSGTGQ
-490 KVYTDGKWLAFMLE
+490 EVYTDGKWLAFMLE

>member
-1 MYRIFLVEDDETIAK
+1 
-16 LVRRHLEK
+16 
-24 WDYDVHVVQKFDAV
+24 
-38 MSEFASFDPQLVLMD
+38 
-53 IGLPFY
+53 
-59 NGYHWCT
+59 
-66 EIRRVSKVPVVFLSS
+66 
-81 AADNMNIVMAVSMGA
+81 
-96 DDFIAKPFD
+96 
-105 LDVLTVKIQ
+105 
-114 AIIRRCYDF
+114 
-123 GANNSV
+123 
-129 LEHNG
+129 
-134 AMLNISDATI
+134 
-144 TYDDKRLELTKN
+144 
-156 ELKILQTL
+156 
-164 FDNKERIV
+164 
-172 SRSLLMEKLWE
+172 
-183 SDAYVDE
+183 
-190 NTLSVNVNRLRK
+190 
-202 KLDSIGLESFIVT
+202 
-215 KKGLGYRLGWEV
+215 
-227 MAKIQNK
+227 
-234 PHLTNFIKQNYIWIL
+234 

-268 KQDLVYAAVLDAIL
+268 KQDLVYAAVLDAIF

-301 SNALKRPVEE
+301 SNALKRPVGE
-311 QAQLPEATDDV
+311 QAQLPEATGDV
-322 EILYHGLLENQS
+322 EILYHRLLENQS

-380 GQLICDDEQSQCQ
+380 GQLICDDEQSQY
-393 TADRTGGN
+393 
-401 IGAAGLNAALK
+401 LM
-412 QQAVLTELSDN
+412 SDN
-423 MDSLEDELFRIEE
+423 MDSFEDELFRIEE

-490 KVYTDGKWLAFMLE
+490 EVYTDGKWLAFMLE

-512 YTPHGV
+512 YTPQGF

-603 YADVRD
+603 YSDVRD

>member
-1 MYRIFLVEDDETIAK
+1 M
-16 LVRRHLEK
+16 
-24 WDYDVHVVQKFDAV
+24 
-38 MSEFASFDPQLVLMD
+38 
-53 IGLPFY
+53 
-59 NGYHWCT
+59 
-66 EIRRVSKVPVVFLSS
+66 
-81 AADNMNIVMAVSMGA
+81 
-96 DDFIAKPFD
+96 
-105 LDVLTVKIQ
+105 
-114 AIIRRCYDF
+114 
-123 GANNSV
+123 
-129 LEHNG
+129 
-134 AMLNISDATI
+134 
-144 TYDDKRLELTKN
+144 TK
-156 ELKILQTL
+156 T
-164 FDNKERIV
+164 
-172 SRSLLMEKLWE
+172 
-183 SDAYVDE
+183 
-190 NTLSVNVNRLRK
+190 
-202 KLDSIGLESFIVT
+202 
-215 KKGLGYRLGWEV
+215 
-227 MAKIQNK
+227 QNK

-268 KQDLVYAAVLDAIL
+268 KQDMVYAAVLDAIL

-322 EILYHGLLENQS
+322 EILYHRLLENQS

-339 SESSAAIRQSQMRD
+339 SESSAAVRQSRMRD

-380 GQLICDDEQSQCQ
+380 GQLMCDEEQSQCR
-393 TADRTGGN
+393 TADMTGGN
-401 IGAAGLNAALK
+401 ISATELNISELNASGK
-412 QQAVLTELSDN
+412 QQIVYTELSDN
-423 MDSLEDELFRIEE
+423 LDSFEDELFRIEE
-436 YVSMALQYQRVS
+436 YVGMALQYQRVS

-458 VSVDGVIRDTIKKY
+458 VSLDGVIRDTIKKY

-490 KVYTDGKWLAFMLE
+490 AVYTDEKWLAFMLE

-512 YTPHGV
+512 YTPQGF

-584 RMESEIG
+584 RMESELG

-603 YADVRD
+603 YADTRD

>member
-1 MYRIFLVEDDETIAK
+1 
-16 LVRRHLEK
+16 
-24 WDYDVHVVQKFDAV
+24 
-38 MSEFASFDPQLVLMD
+38 
-53 IGLPFY
+53 
-59 NGYHWCT
+59 
-66 EIRRVSKVPVVFLSS
+66 
-81 AADNMNIVMAVSMGA
+81 
-96 DDFIAKPFD
+96 
-105 LDVLTVKIQ
+105 
-114 AIIRRCYDF
+114 
-123 GANNSV
+123 
-129 LEHNG
+129 
-134 AMLNISDATI
+134 
-144 TYDDKRLELTKN
+144 
-156 ELKILQTL
+156 
-164 FDNKERIV
+164 
-172 SRSLLMEKLWE
+172 
-183 SDAYVDE
+183 
-190 NTLSVNVNRLRK
+190 
-202 KLDSIGLESFIVT
+202 
-215 KKGLGYRLGWEV
+215 
-227 MAKIQNK
+227 
-234 PHLTNFIKQNYIWIL
+234 

-301 SNALKRPVEE
+301 SNALERPVEE

-322 EILYHGLLENQS
+322 EMLYHRLLENQS

-339 SESSAAIRQSQMRD
+339 SESSAAIRQLQMRD

-380 GQLICDDEQSQCQ
+380 GQLMCDDEQSQC
-393 TADRTGGN
+393 
-401 IGAAGLNAALK
+401 L
-412 QQAVLTELSDN
+412 LSDN
-423 MDSLEDELFRIEE
+423 MNSFEDELFRIEE

-482 INYSGTGQ
+482 MNYSGTVQ
-490 KVYTDGKWLAFMLE
+490 EVYTDGKWLAFILE
-504 QILSNAIK
+504 QLLSNAIK
-512 YTPHGV
+512 YTPQGFV
-518 VTIETAEEKD
+518 KIETDKKAN

-584 RMESEIG
+584 RIESEIG

-603 YADVRD
+603 YADTRD

>member
-1 MYRIFLVEDDETIAK
+1 
-16 LVRRHLEK
+16 
-24 WDYDVHVVQKFDAV
+24 
-38 MSEFASFDPQLVLMD
+38 
-53 IGLPFY
+53 
-59 NGYHWCT
+59 
-66 EIRRVSKVPVVFLSS
+66 
-81 AADNMNIVMAVSMGA
+81 
-96 DDFIAKPFD
+96 
-105 LDVLTVKIQ
+105 
-114 AIIRRCYDF
+114 
-123 GANNSV
+123 
-129 LEHNG
+129 
-134 AMLNISDATI
+134 
-144 TYDDKRLELTKN
+144 
-156 ELKILQTL
+156 
-164 FDNKERIV
+164 
-172 SRSLLMEKLWE
+172 
-183 SDAYVDE
+183 
-190 NTLSVNVNRLRK
+190 
-202 KLDSIGLESFIVT
+202 
-215 KKGLGYRLGWEV
+215 
-227 MAKIQNK
+227 
-234 PHLTNFIKQNYIWIL
+234 

-322 EILYHGLLENQS
+322 EILYHRLLENQS

-365 ISAMKLLLEAEREEL
+365 ISAMKLLLEVEREEL
-380 GQLICDDEQSQCQ
+380 GQLICDDEQSQY
-393 TADRTGGN
+393 
-401 IGAAGLNAALK
+401 L
-412 QQAVLTELSDN
+412 LSDN
-423 MDSLEDELFRIEE
+423 MDSFEDELFRIEE

-490 KVYTDGKWLAFMLE
+490 EVYTDGKWLAFMLE

-512 YTPHGV
+512 YTPQGF

-584 RMESEIG
+584 RMESELG

-603 YADVRD
+603 YADTRD

>member
-1 MYRIFLVEDDETIAK
+1 
-16 LVRRHLEK
+16 
-24 WDYDVHVVQKFDAV
+24 
-38 MSEFASFDPQLVLMD
+38 
-53 IGLPFY
+53 
-59 NGYHWCT
+59 
-66 EIRRVSKVPVVFLSS
+66 
-81 AADNMNIVMAVSMGA
+81 
-96 DDFIAKPFD
+96 
-105 LDVLTVKIQ
+105 
-114 AIIRRCYDF
+114 
-123 GANNSV
+123 
-129 LEHNG
+129 
-134 AMLNISDATI
+134 
-144 TYDDKRLELTKN
+144 
-156 ELKILQTL
+156 
-164 FDNKERIV
+164 
-172 SRSLLMEKLWE
+172 
-183 SDAYVDE
+183 
-190 NTLSVNVNRLRK
+190 
-202 KLDSIGLESFIVT
+202 
-215 KKGLGYRLGWEV
+215 
-227 MAKIQNK
+227 
-234 PHLTNFIKQNYIWIL
+234 

-268 KQDLVYAAVLDAIL
+268 KQDVVYAAVLDAIL
-282 LLITVLVGF
+282 LLIIVLVGF

-301 SNALKRPVEE
+301 SNALERPVEE

-322 EILYHGLLENQS
+322 EMLYHRLLENQS

-380 GQLICDDEQSQCQ
+380 GQLICDDEQSQY
-393 TADRTGGN
+393 
-401 IGAAGLNAALK
+401 L
-412 QQAVLTELSDN
+412 LSDN
-423 MDSLEDELFRIEE
+423 MDSFEDELFRIEE

-490 KVYTDGKWLAFMLE
+490 EVYTDGKWLAFILE

-512 YTPHGV
+512 YTPQGF

-584 RMESEIG
+584 RVESELG
-591 KGTKVWIGFDLD
+591 KGTKVWIGFNLD
-603 YADVRD
+603 YADTRD

>member
-1 MYRIFLVEDDETIAK
+1 
-16 LVRRHLEK
+16 
-24 WDYDVHVVQKFDAV
+24 
-38 MSEFASFDPQLVLMD
+38 
-53 IGLPFY
+53 
-59 NGYHWCT
+59 
-66 EIRRVSKVPVVFLSS
+66 
-81 AADNMNIVMAVSMGA
+81 
-96 DDFIAKPFD
+96 
-105 LDVLTVKIQ
+105 
-114 AIIRRCYDF
+114 
-123 GANNSV
+123 
-129 LEHNG
+129 
-134 AMLNISDATI
+134 
-144 TYDDKRLELTKN
+144 
-156 ELKILQTL
+156 
-164 FDNKERIV
+164 
-172 SRSLLMEKLWE
+172 
-183 SDAYVDE
+183 
-190 NTLSVNVNRLRK
+190 
-202 KLDSIGLESFIVT
+202 
-215 KKGLGYRLGWEV
+215 

-301 SNALKRPVEE
+301 SNALKRPVGE
-311 QAQLPEATDDV
+311 QAQLPEATGDV
-322 EILYHGLLENQS
+322 EILYHRLLENQS

-380 GQLICDDEQSQCQ
+380 GQLICDDEQSQY
-393 TADRTGGN
+393 
-401 IGAAGLNAALK
+401 L
-412 QQAVLTELSDN
+412 LSDN
-423 MDSLEDELFRIEE
+423 MDSFEDELFRIEE

-490 KVYTDGKWLAFMLE
+490 EVYTDGKWLAFMLE

-512 YTPHGV
+512 YTPQGF

-603 YADVRD
+603 YSDVRD

>member
-1 MYRIFLVEDDETIAK
+1 
-16 LVRRHLEK
+16 
-24 WDYDVHVVQKFDAV
+24 
-38 MSEFASFDPQLVLMD
+38 
-53 IGLPFY
+53 
-59 NGYHWCT
+59 
-66 EIRRVSKVPVVFLSS
+66 
-81 AADNMNIVMAVSMGA
+81 
-96 DDFIAKPFD
+96 
-105 LDVLTVKIQ
+105 
-114 AIIRRCYDF
+114 
-123 GANNSV
+123 
-129 LEHNG
+129 
-134 AMLNISDATI
+134 
-144 TYDDKRLELTKN
+144 
-156 ELKILQTL
+156 
-164 FDNKERIV
+164 
-172 SRSLLMEKLWE
+172 
-183 SDAYVDE
+183 
-190 NTLSVNVNRLRK
+190 
-202 KLDSIGLESFIVT
+202 
-215 KKGLGYRLGWEV
+215 

-268 KQDLVYAAVLDAIL
+268 KQDVVYAAVLDAMIII
-282 LLITVLVGF
+282 ITVLAGF
-291 FRYSSKVKAL
+291 LGYSSKVKAL
-301 SNALKRPVEE
+301 SNALERPVEE

-322 EILYHGLLENQS
+322 EILYHRLLENQS

-380 GQLICDDEQSQCQ
+380 GQLICDDEQSQC
-393 TADRTGGN
+393 
-401 IGAAGLNAALK
+401 L
-412 QQAVLTELSDN
+412 LSDN
-423 MDSLEDELFRIEE
+423 MDSFEDELFRIEE

-482 INYSGTGQ
+482 MNYSGTVQ
-490 KVYTDGKWLAFMLE
+490 EVYTDGKWLAFILE
-504 QILSNAIK
+504 QLLSNAIK
-512 YTPHGV
+512 YTPQGFV
-518 VTIETAEEKD
+518 KIETAKKANL
-528 RFFITIKDTG
+528 FFITIKDTG

-584 RMESEIG
+584 RIESEIG

-603 YADVRD
+603 YADTRD

>member
-1 MYRIFLVEDDETIAK
+1 M
-16 LVRRHLEK
+16 
-24 WDYDVHVVQKFDAV
+24 
-38 MSEFASFDPQLVLMD
+38 
-53 IGLPFY
+53 
-59 NGYHWCT
+59 
-66 EIRRVSKVPVVFLSS
+66 
-81 AADNMNIVMAVSMGA
+81 
-96 DDFIAKPFD
+96 
-105 LDVLTVKIQ
+105 
-114 AIIRRCYDF
+114 
-123 GANNSV
+123 
-129 LEHNG
+129 
-134 AMLNISDATI
+134 
-144 TYDDKRLELTKN
+144 
-156 ELKILQTL
+156 
-164 FDNKERIV
+164 
-172 SRSLLMEKLWE
+172 
-183 SDAYVDE
+183 
-190 NTLSVNVNRLRK
+190 
-202 KLDSIGLESFIVT
+202 
-215 KKGLGYRLGWEV
+215 
-227 MAKIQNK
+227 
-234 PHLTNFIKQNYIWIL
+234 
-249 MIVTMSCIH
+249 
-258 LLYMYLIGAR
+258 
-268 KQDLVYAAVLDAIL
+268 
-282 LLITVLVGF
+282 
-291 FRYSSKVKAL
+291 
-301 SNALKRPVEE
+301 
-311 QAQLPEATDDV
+311 
-322 EILYHGLLENQS
+322 
-334 IARSE
+334 
-339 SESSAAIRQSQMRD
+339 
-353 YYSMWVH
+353 VH

-380 GQLICDDEQSQCQ
+380 GQLICDDEQSQCHIG
-393 TADRTGGN
+393 DMTGGN

-412 QQAVLTELSDN
+412 QQAALTELSDN
-423 MDSLEDELFRIEE
+423 MDSFEDELFRIEE

-490 KVYTDGKWLAFMLE
+490 EVYTDGKWLAFMLE

-603 YADVRD
+603 YADTRD

>member
-1 MYRIFLVEDDETIAK
+1 
-16 LVRRHLEK
+16 
-24 WDYDVHVVQKFDAV
+24 
-38 MSEFASFDPQLVLMD
+38 
-53 IGLPFY
+53 
-59 NGYHWCT
+59 
-66 EIRRVSKVPVVFLSS
+66 
-81 AADNMNIVMAVSMGA
+81 
-96 DDFIAKPFD
+96 
-105 LDVLTVKIQ
+105 
-114 AIIRRCYDF
+114 
-123 GANNSV
+123 
-129 LEHNG
+129 
-134 AMLNISDATI
+134 
-144 TYDDKRLELTKN
+144 
-156 ELKILQTL
+156 
-164 FDNKERIV
+164 
-172 SRSLLMEKLWE
+172 
-183 SDAYVDE
+183 
-190 NTLSVNVNRLRK
+190 
-202 KLDSIGLESFIVT
+202 
-215 KKGLGYRLGWEV
+215 
-227 MAKIQNK
+227 
-234 PHLTNFIKQNYIWIL
+234 

-268 KQDLVYAAVLDAIL
+268 KQDMVYAAVLDAIL

-322 EILYHGLLENQS
+322 EILYHRLLENQS

-339 SESSAAIRQSQMRD
+339 SESSAAVRQSRMRD

-380 GQLICDDEQSQCQ
+380 GQLICDDEQSQY
-393 TADRTGGN
+393 
-401 IGAAGLNAALK
+401 L
-412 QQAVLTELSDN
+412 LSDN
-423 MDSLEDELFRIEE
+423 MDSFEDELFRIEE

-490 KVYTDGKWLAFMLE
+490 AVYTDEKWLAFMLE

-512 YTPHGV
+512 YTPQGF

-528 RFFITIKDTG
+528 WFFITVKDTG

-584 RMESEIG
+584 RMESELG

-603 YADVRD
+603 YADTRD

>member
-1 MYRIFLVEDDETIAK
+1 
-16 LVRRHLEK
+16 
-24 WDYDVHVVQKFDAV
+24 
-38 MSEFASFDPQLVLMD
+38 
-53 IGLPFY
+53 
-59 NGYHWCT
+59 
-66 EIRRVSKVPVVFLSS
+66 
-81 AADNMNIVMAVSMGA
+81 
-96 DDFIAKPFD
+96 
-105 LDVLTVKIQ
+105 
-114 AIIRRCYDF
+114 
-123 GANNSV
+123 
-129 LEHNG
+129 
-134 AMLNISDATI
+134 
-144 TYDDKRLELTKN
+144 
-156 ELKILQTL
+156 
-164 FDNKERIV
+164 
-172 SRSLLMEKLWE
+172 
-183 SDAYVDE
+183 
-190 NTLSVNVNRLRK
+190 
-202 KLDSIGLESFIVT
+202 
-215 KKGLGYRLGWEV
+215 
-227 MAKIQNK
+227 MAKTQNK
-234 PHLTNFIKQNYIWIL
+234 LHLTNFIKQNYIWIL

-268 KQDLVYAAVLDAIL
+268 KQDVVYAAVLDAIL

-311 QAQLPEATDDV
+311 QAQLPEAADDV
-322 EILYHGLLENQS
+322 EILYHRLLENQS

-380 GQLICDDEQSQCQ
+380 GQLMCDDEQSQC
-393 TADRTGGN
+393 
-401 IGAAGLNAALK
+401 L
-412 QQAVLTELSDN
+412 LSDN
-423 MDSLEDELFRIEE
+423 MDSFEDELFRIEE

-482 INYSGTGQ
+482 MNYSGTAQ
-490 KVYTDGKWLAFMLE
+490 EVYTDGKWLAFMLE
-504 QILSNAIK
+504 QIVSNAIK
-512 YTPHGV
+512 YTPQGV
-518 VTIETAEEKD
+518 VTIETAEEKY

-603 YADVRD
+603 YADTRD

>member
-1 MYRIFLVEDDETIAK
+1 
-16 LVRRHLEK
+16 
-24 WDYDVHVVQKFDAV
+24 
-38 MSEFASFDPQLVLMD
+38 
-53 IGLPFY
+53 
-59 NGYHWCT
+59 
-66 EIRRVSKVPVVFLSS
+66 
-81 AADNMNIVMAVSMGA
+81 
-96 DDFIAKPFD
+96 
-105 LDVLTVKIQ
+105 
-114 AIIRRCYDF
+114 
-123 GANNSV
+123 
-129 LEHNG
+129 
-134 AMLNISDATI
+134 
-144 TYDDKRLELTKN
+144 
-156 ELKILQTL
+156 
-164 FDNKERIV
+164 
-172 SRSLLMEKLWE
+172 
-183 SDAYVDE
+183 
-190 NTLSVNVNRLRK
+190 
-202 KLDSIGLESFIVT
+202 
-215 KKGLGYRLGWEV
+215 
-227 MAKIQNK
+227 
-234 PHLTNFIKQNYIWIL
+234 

-268 KQDLVYAAVLDAIL
+268 KQDVVYAAVLDAIL
-282 LLITVLVGF
+282 LLITVFVGYL
-291 FRYSSKVKAL
+291 RYRSKVKAL

-322 EILYHGLLENQS
+322 EILYHRLLENQS

-339 SESSAAIRQSQMRD
+339 SESSAAVRQSRMRD

-380 GQLICDDEQSQCQ
+380 GQLMCNEEQSQCQ
-393 TADRTGGN
+393 TADMSGGN
-401 IGAAGLNAALK
+401 ISATGLNDAAK
-412 QQAVLTELSDN
+412 QQAAFKELSDN
-423 MDSLEDELFRIEE
+423 LDSFEDELFRIEE
-436 YVSMALQYQRVS
+436 YVGMALQYQRVS

-458 VSVDGVIRDTIKKY
+458 ISLDGVIRDTIKKY

-482 INYSGTGQ
+482 INYSGTKKQ
-490 KVYTDGKWLAFMLE
+490 VYTDEKWLAFILE

-512 YTPHGV
+512 YTPQGF

-584 RMESEIG
+584 RVESELG

-603 YADVRD
+603 YADTRD

>member
-1 MYRIFLVEDDETIAK
+1 
-16 LVRRHLEK
+16 
-24 WDYDVHVVQKFDAV
+24 
-38 MSEFASFDPQLVLMD
+38 
-53 IGLPFY
+53 
-59 NGYHWCT
+59 
-66 EIRRVSKVPVVFLSS
+66 
-81 AADNMNIVMAVSMGA
+81 
-96 DDFIAKPFD
+96 
-105 LDVLTVKIQ
+105 
-114 AIIRRCYDF
+114 
-123 GANNSV
+123 
-129 LEHNG
+129 
-134 AMLNISDATI
+134 
-144 TYDDKRLELTKN
+144 
-156 ELKILQTL
+156 
-164 FDNKERIV
+164 
-172 SRSLLMEKLWE
+172 
-183 SDAYVDE
+183 
-190 NTLSVNVNRLRK
+190 
-202 KLDSIGLESFIVT
+202 
-215 KKGLGYRLGWEV
+215 
-227 MAKIQNK
+227 MAKTQNK

-268 KQDLVYAAVLDAIL
+268 KQDLVYAVVLDAIL

-311 QAQLPEATDDV
+311 QAQLPEAIDDV
-322 EILYHGLLENQS
+322 EMLYQRLLENQS

-339 SESSAAIRQSQMRD
+339 AESSAAIRQSQMRD

-365 ISAMKLLLEAEREEL
+365 ISAMKLLLEVEREEL
-380 GQLICDDEQSQCQ
+380 GQLICDDEQSQY
-393 TADRTGGN
+393 
-401 IGAAGLNAALK
+401 L
-412 QQAVLTELSDN
+412 LSDN
-423 MDSLEDELFRIEE
+423 MDSFEDELFRIEE

-490 KVYTDGKWLAFMLE
+490 EVYTDGKWLAFMLE

-512 YTPHGV
+512 YTPQGV

-603 YADVRD
+603 YSDVRD

>member
-1 MYRIFLVEDDETIAK
+1 
-16 LVRRHLEK
+16 
-24 WDYDVHVVQKFDAV
+24 
-38 MSEFASFDPQLVLMD
+38 
-53 IGLPFY
+53 
-59 NGYHWCT
+59 
-66 EIRRVSKVPVVFLSS
+66 
-81 AADNMNIVMAVSMGA
+81 
-96 DDFIAKPFD
+96 
-105 LDVLTVKIQ
+105 
-114 AIIRRCYDF
+114 
-123 GANNSV
+123 
-129 LEHNG
+129 
-134 AMLNISDATI
+134 
-144 TYDDKRLELTKN
+144 
-156 ELKILQTL
+156 
-164 FDNKERIV
+164 
-172 SRSLLMEKLWE
+172 
-183 SDAYVDE
+183 
-190 NTLSVNVNRLRK
+190 
-202 KLDSIGLESFIVT
+202 
-215 KKGLGYRLGWEV
+215 
-227 MAKIQNK
+227 
-234 PHLTNFIKQNYIWIL
+234 

-311 QAQLPEATDDV
+311 QAQLQEATDDV
-322 EILYHGLLENQS
+322 EMLYHRLLENQS

-365 ISAMKLLLEAEREEL
+365 ISAMKLLLEVEREEL
-380 GQLICDDEQSQCQ
+380 GQLICDDEQSQY
-393 TADRTGGN
+393 
-401 IGAAGLNAALK
+401 L
-412 QQAVLTELSDN
+412 LSDN
-423 MDSLEDELFRIEE
+423 MDSFEDELFRIEE

-490 KVYTDGKWLAFMLE
+490 EVYTDGKWLAFMLE

-512 YTPHGV
+512 YTPQGG

>member
-1 MYRIFLVEDDETIAK
+1 
-16 LVRRHLEK
+16 
-24 WDYDVHVVQKFDAV
+24 
-38 MSEFASFDPQLVLMD
+38 
-53 IGLPFY
+53 
-59 NGYHWCT
+59 
-66 EIRRVSKVPVVFLSS
+66 
-81 AADNMNIVMAVSMGA
+81 
-96 DDFIAKPFD
+96 
-105 LDVLTVKIQ
+105 
-114 AIIRRCYDF
+114 
-123 GANNSV
+123 
-129 LEHNG
+129 
-134 AMLNISDATI
+134 
-144 TYDDKRLELTKN
+144 
-156 ELKILQTL
+156 
-164 FDNKERIV
+164 
-172 SRSLLMEKLWE
+172 
-183 SDAYVDE
+183 
-190 NTLSVNVNRLRK
+190 
-202 KLDSIGLESFIVT
+202 
-215 KKGLGYRLGWEV
+215 
-227 MAKIQNK
+227 
-234 PHLTNFIKQNYIWIL
+234 

-311 QAQLPEATDDV
+311 QAKLPEATDDV
-322 EILYHGLLENQS
+322 EMLYHRLLENQS

-339 SESSAAIRQSQMRD
+339 AESSAAIRQSQMRD

-380 GQLICDDEQSQCQ
+380 GLLICDEE
-393 TADRTGGN
+393 
-401 IGAAGLNAALK
+401 
-412 QQAVLTELSDN
+412 QQASLKELSDN
-423 MDSLEDELFRIEE
+423 VASFEDELFRIEE

-458 VSVDGVIRDTIKKY
+458 VSLDGVIRDTIKKY
-472 AKIMIRRHIG
+472 AKVMIRRHIG

-490 KVYTDGKWLAFMLE
+490 EVYTDEKWLAFMLE

-512 YTPHGV
+512 YTPQGV
-518 VTIETAEEKD
+518 VTIETAEGKD

-603 YADVRD
+603 YSDVRD